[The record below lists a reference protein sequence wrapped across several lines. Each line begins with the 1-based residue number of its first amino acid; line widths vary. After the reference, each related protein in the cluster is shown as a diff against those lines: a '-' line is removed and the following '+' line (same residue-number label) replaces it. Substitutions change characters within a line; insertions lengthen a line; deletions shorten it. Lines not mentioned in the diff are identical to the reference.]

1 MCFIGIITQDISVWC
16 NIATIYSNDARNDD
30 EGKQMKLWNHR
41 RLSIIWPRGRAME
54 SVVSNLDQLDP
65 SLCGIL
71 TSPDDHRM
79 LVEPSC
85 GAGLAAAYSGV
96 IKQLQQD
103 GRLPADLNEILLV
116 VCGGHCITMEMLGG
130 WKKQFGVQ
138 WMYGRSALS
147 HIWDWNLLQ
156 TTFPRTGLSSS
167 KENLC
172 FPITNIN
179 PGWQVTEIQQCYF
192 VKPTLKCRLYLS
204 ITSSPRQC

>member
-1 MCFIGIITQDISVWC
+1 
-16 NIATIYSNDARNDD
+16 
-30 EGKQMKLWNHR
+30 MKSHEILHN
-41 RLSIIWPRGRAME
+41 LASRASYGV
-54 SVVSNLDQLDP
+54 SVVGNLDQLDP

-103 GRLPADLNEILLV
+103 GRLPAELSEILLV
-116 VCGGHCITMEMLGG
+116 VCGGHCITMEMLEG
-130 WKKQFGVQ
+130 WKKQFGVH

-147 HIWDWNLLQ
+147 HIWGWNLLQ
-156 TTFPRTGLSSS
+156 ATFPRTGLSSS
-167 KENLC
+167 KENLH

-179 PGWQVTEIQQCYF
+179 PRVTSNGKITMLFRQTDTEMSF
-192 VKPTLKCRLYLS
+192 VLINYV
-204 ITSSPRQC
+204 ITTSLLAGF